1 MGARSCT
8 TATPNPPGATMGKH
22 VNNAANLSKGTDSPR
37 HAVGNERTE
46 AIRIDTDSTGRV
58 IGWGVGRETGDGNY
72 SR

>member
-1 MGARSCT
+1 
-8 TATPNPPGATMGKH
+8 MGKH

-46 AIRIDTDSTGRV
+46 AIRIDTDGTGRV
-58 IGWGVGRETGDGNY
+58 IGWGVGREAGDGNY